1 MPMKRLWLVLAVFLL
16 CALGAFF
23 FLAPPVA
30 ERILN
35 RALHSP
41 PYPASKAARALHKKL
56 LIVDLHADSLLWGRD
71 LLEQGGR
78 GEADVPRLI
87 EGNVALEVF
96 AVVTKTPRGLNIE
109 RNDDRTDSIL
119 YLALAQR
126 WPVGTWRSLTAR
138 ALYQAERL
146 DQMALRSQ
154 GRFVLIRN
162 SADLA
167 PYLERR
173 QREPAV
179 TSGILGIEG
188 AHALDGSL
196 DNLDRLFAAGYR
208 IMSLTHFFD
217 NEWAGSSAG
226 LGKGGLT
233 KAGRELVRRMEARHM
248 LIDLAHASPR
258 TIRDV
263 LAIAQWPVIVSHT
276 GVKGVC
282 NNARNLSDEEL
293 RGIARTGGVIGIGFW
308 ETAACGKD
316 AASIVHSIRYVADR
330 VGVDH
335 VALGSDFD
343 GAVATPFD
351 AAGMVQ
357 ITDALLATG
366 FTVADIEKIM
376 GGNALRVLEQSL
388 P

>member
-1 MPMKRLWLVLAVFLL
+1 MKRLWLVLAVFLF

-23 FLAPPVA
+23 FLVPPVV
-30 ERILN
+30 ERVLN

-56 LIVDLHADSLLWGRD
+56 LVVDLHADSLLWGRD
-71 LLEQGGR
+71 LLERGGR

-87 EGNVALEVF
+87 EGDVALEVF
-96 AVVTKTPRGLNIE
+96 TVVTKTPWGLNIE

-119 YLALAQR
+119 WLALAQR
-126 WPVGTWRSLTAR
+126 WPVETWRSLTAR

-162 SADLA
+162 AADLA

-173 QREPAV
+173 QREPAI

-188 AHALDGSL
+188 AHALDGRL

-233 KAGRELVRRMEARHM
+233 EAGRELVRRMEARHM
-248 LIDLAHASPR
+248 LVDLAHASPR

-263 LAIAQWPVIVSHT
+263 VAIAKWPVIVSHT

-282 NNARNLSDEEL
+282 DNARNLGDEEL
-293 RGIARTGGVIGIGFW
+293 RGIAKTGGVIGIGFW

-316 AASIVHSIRYVADR
+316 AASIVRSIRYVADR
-330 VGVDH
+330 VGVEH

-343 GAVATPFD
+343 GAVAMPFD

-357 ITDALLATG
+357 ITDALLAAG